1 MTDLISCNSCG
12 LVLKN
17 IFNHSWRY
25 QSESPI
31 REFENDYEKIFEYLK
46 SHKNDIFWYWS
57 DLEQTTEAFMKYC
70 PVCKAGEYFSKL
82 KIEDERISINTGDE

>member
-31 REFENDYEKIFEYLK
+31 REFENDYEYLNILKAIKTIFFGTCL
-46 SHKNDIFWYWS
+46 I
-57 DLEQTTEAFMKYC
+57 
-70 PVCKAGEYFSKL
+70 
-82 KIEDERISINTGDE
+82 